1 MTPSESRAAD
11 DVTCA
16 TPDGRTLSYKLS
28 IWVRLLGGAGRSR
41 GWDAVVE
48 AGNAVRDGR
57 GVRSVAS
64 RKASAVDLVLH
75 EIRRSILS
83 GELPPGRPFTVPA
96 LTEQL
101 GVSHVPVREALR
113 QLEAQGLITL
123 SPSRSAI
130 VTPLDP
136 DDLRAIY
143 RLRITVEPELAA
155 LSAPGRSDA
164 EIDELDG
171 LVRTTFGDVLG
182 EAFWAPHRAFHAAM
196 IEPAASD
203 WDRRMLTPLWD
214 ASERYTRLVFDPV
227 DAPESFAAHRAH
239 AHDELVVAARSRDP
253 DRVRAAVREHLENN
267 LATMLEGMSSLDA
280 GRRPGRGGDDATA

>member
-1 MTPSESRAAD
+1 M
-11 DVTCA
+11 
-16 TPDGRTLSYKLS
+16 
-28 IWVRLLGGAGRSR
+28 
-41 GWDAVVE
+41 
-48 AGNAVRDGR
+48 
-57 GVRSVAS
+57 
-64 RKASAVDLVLH
+64 DLVLH

-83 GELPPGRPFTVPA
+83 GELPPGQPFTVPA

-113 QLEAQGLITL
+113 QLEAQGLVTL

-143 RLRITVEPELAA
+143 RLRISVEPELAA
-155 LSAPGRSDA
+155 LSAPGRTDA
-164 EIDELDG
+164 EIAELDEM
-171 LVRTTFGDVLG
+171 VRATFDNVLG
-182 EAFWAPHRAFHAAM
+182 EAFWDPHRRFHTAM

-227 DAPESFAAHRAH
+227 EAPESFAAHRTH
-239 AHDELVVAARSRDP
+239 AHDELVDAARSRDP
-253 DRVRAAVREHLENN
+253 DQVRAAVRAHLENN
-267 LATMLEGMSSLDA
+267 VATMLREMSTIDTTRRQLWS
-280 GRRPGRGGDDATA
+280 GRDATA

>member
-1 MTPSESRAAD
+1 M
-11 DVTCA
+11 
-16 TPDGRTLSYKLS
+16 PDQ
-28 IWVRLLGGAGRSR
+28 LGV
-41 GWDAVVE
+41 AV
-48 AGNAVRDGR
+48 DG

-155 LSAPGRSDA
+155 LSAPDRTDEEIASLDA
-164 EIDELDG
+164 
-171 LVRTTFGDVLG
+171 LVRETFGEVLQ
-182 EAFWAPHRAFHAAM
+182 EAFWAPHRTFHAAM

-203 WDRRMLTPLWD
+203 WDRRMLAPLWD

-227 DAPESFAAHRAH
+227 EAPESFAEHRAH
-239 AHDELVVAARSRDP
+239 AHDAIVDAARSRDP
-253 DRVRAAVREHLENN
+253 RRVRDAVREHLEDN
-267 LATMLEGMSSLDA
+267 LATMLHEMRTLDA
-280 GRRPGRGGDDATA
+280 ARRQRWSGRDQDSDQETGGRLATS

>member
-1 MTPSESRAAD
+1 VAAG
-11 DVTCA
+11 V
-16 TPDGRTLSYKLS
+16 GQ
-28 IWVRLLGGAGRSR
+28 
-41 GWDAVVE
+41 E
-48 AGNAVRDGR
+48 AGR

-83 GELPPGRPFTVPA
+83 GELPPGQPFTVPA

-113 QLEAQGLITL
+113 QLEAQGLIVL
-123 SPSRSAI
+123 SPSRSAL

-155 LSAPGRSDA
+155 LSAPGRTDA
-164 EIDELDG
+164 EIAELDAM
-171 LVRTTFGDVLG
+171 VRATFDHVLG
-182 EAFWAPHRAFHAAM
+182 EAFWQPHRDFHAAL
-196 IEPAASD
+196 IEPAASV
-203 WDRRMLTPLWD
+203 WDRRMLAPLWD

-227 DAPESFAAHRAH
+227 EAPESFAEHRAH
-239 AHDELVVAARSRDP
+239 AHDELVDAARTRDP
-253 DRVRAAVREHLENN
+253 ERVRAAVREHLENN
-267 LATMLEGMSSLDA
+267 LATMLAEMSGLDTAARPA
-280 GRRPGRGGDDATA
+280 GDHGAGA

>member
-1 MTPSESRAAD
+1 MTVGDEAQRGSTREASR
-11 DVTCA
+11 
-16 TPDGRTLSYKLS
+16 S
-28 IWVRLLGGAGRSR
+28 
-41 GWDAVVE
+41 
-48 AGNAVRDGR
+48 
-57 GVRSVAS
+57 VRSVAS

-83 GELPPGRPFTVPA
+83 GELPPGQPFTVPA

-113 QLEAQGLITL
+113 QLEAQGLVTL

-143 RLRITVEPELAA
+143 RLRVTVEPELAA
-155 LSAPGRSDA
+155 LSAPGRTDA
-164 EIDELDG
+164 EIAELDG
-171 LVRTTFGDVLG
+171 MVRATFGDVLG
-182 EAFWAPHRAFHAAM
+182 EAFWDPHRRFHAAM

-203 WDRRMLTPLWD
+203 WDRRLLTPLWD

-227 DAPESFAAHRAH
+227 AAPESFADHRAH
-239 AHDELVVAARSRDP
+239 AHDELVDAARTRDP
-253 DRVRAAVREHLENN
+253 DQVRTAVRAHLEGN
-267 LATMLEGMSSLDA
+267 LATMLAEMSTIGHSRRQLWG
-280 GRRPGRGGDDATA
+280 GRDATA